1 MPNCVITAITYAI
14 YGNSEATTG
23 SCGSFAL
30 ISAATGSCPYSMV
43 TNATTTCVGRS
54 SCKVPA
60 FVNGICTTSA
70 NTLSMQATINILG
83 DNGPATNAGL
93 FKPSGVAFKNG
104 NLYIA
109 DTNNH
114 RVRMVDAAATG
125 IIRTIAGTG
134 TNTATTIIDV
144 GMAGTSMQL
153 SYPAAVAVD
162 ASGNVYVADT
172 YHHRIRLWNAVTGM
186 IATRVGSGTGASI
199 GGDFGPAT
207 SAVLNYP
214 SGVALDNN
222 GVLYI
227 ADTNNCRIRRVDPS
241 GIITT
246 VAGYNGAVTTV
257 LPCGATGDTLTAT
270 SALLNSPKG
279 VFFDKFNNMYIADS
293 GNNKIRKVKN
303 YCYSGCSNIIKTFAG
318 TGVAS
323 FTDGMAATSATLN
336 NPTSVVVDSSG
347 NVVIADTNNHRIR
360 KVFNATGT
368 IGTFAGAGTAGYDGD
383 YVLGA
388 GMSKINAPLGM
399 CIDSWDVVYVAD
411 SGNNV
416 IRKIVFAL
424 SRPTSQPTTEPTN
437 QPTVQPSCVPTLQ
450 PSMQP
455 SRQPT
460 NRPTMQPSRQPTN
473 HPTIQPTQLPSSRPS
488 RQPTVQPSCLPTLQ
502 PSMQPSRQPT
512 NRPTMQPSRQPS
524 NQPTMQPSLLPT
536 SRPSRQPTQQ
546 PTQHPSQ
553 QPSGH
558 NSSLVR
564 FLIPYSNIY
573 SVLTLLPYLTL
584 SCHYSCN
591 NNPKVNHP
599 NNPHVNL
606 PLNLH
611 NNLLA
616 NQRDNQADNLVHNLP
631 EDPLDNRPNNRRE
644 DQLHIHQRIHHDNQ
658 HSSQPCNRRV
668 SP

>member
-1 MPNCVITAITYAI
+1 MPDCVITAITYAI
-14 YGNSEATTG
+14 YGNSITG
-23 SCGSFAL
+23 SCGSFAT
-30 ISAATGSCPYSMV
+30 SAATGSCSPSSMV
-43 TNATTTCVGRS
+43 TNATTTCVGQS
-54 SCKVPA
+54 SCKVHA

-70 NTLSMQATINILG
+70 NILSIQATINIVG
-83 DNGPATNAGL
+83 DNGPATDAGL
-93 FKPSGVAFKNG
+93 YKPAGVRSKNR

-114 RVRMVDAAATG
+114 RVRMVDAATG

-134 TNTATTIIDV
+134 EYV
-144 GMAGTSMQL
+144 GAVFDAGIAGTSMQL
-153 SYPAAVAVD
+153 YYPNDVAVD

-172 YHHRIRLWNAVTGM
+172 YNHRIRFWNAITGV
-186 IATRVGSGTGASI
+186 IATVVGTGAGASI
-199 GGDFGPAT
+199 GGDFGQAT

-214 SGVALDNN
+214 KGVALDNS

-460 NRPTMQPSRQPTN
+460 NRPTMQPSRQP
-473 HPTIQPTQLPSSRPS
+473 
-488 RQPTVQPSCLPTLQ
+488 
-502 PSMQPSRQPT
+502 
-512 NRPTMQPSRQPS
+512 S